1 MAKIYCRNKNYNGIS
16 ATVPFV
22 NGVGEIPD
30 SSNLIEWFKDKGYD
44 VVLEETKE
52 MDSAEDAHTAEE
64 PVEEPIEEPIEEPVE
79 ETEVKESDGDPI
91 SPYAEMQKADLI
103 KVLREKGFEV
113 NNRMHKEEL
122 LAMLKGAE

>member
-52 MDSAEDAHTAEE
+52 MDSAEDAHTTEE
-64 PVEEPIEEPIEEPVE
+64 PVEEPIE

-113 NNRMHKEEL
+113 NKRMHKEEL